1 MIEDK
6 QLSKNFKL
14 YEFLHSQ
21 AASRYNITEQFEPS
35 QEVINNLTN
44 LCINIIQPLREV
56 LNEPLVISSG
66 YRCTKV
72 NGLVGGQ
79 PKSQHL
85 TGQAADLIFP
95 SKGNAFLF
103 NKIIELKLP
112 FDQIIWEFGDAN
124 NPAWVHV
131 SFSNRNRRQILTI
144 K

>member
-95 SKGNAFLF
+95 GKGNACLF
-103 NKIIELKLP
+103 NKIVELKLP
-112 FDQIIWEFGDAN
+112 FDQLIWEYGTDKE
-124 NPAWVHV
+124 PAWVHV
-131 SFSNRNRRQILTI
+131 SFGPRNRRQILTI